1 MSANKMGKVKREYK
15 KLTLELLLK
24 MSKKLSLKYTLVR
37 NASSLVPINVI
48 RQPEQNRI
56 RFRALADQ
64 LYSLK
69 LSVADISKNHYEQL
83 CKMAKYEHKEE
94 FTRKIN

>member
-1 MSANKMGKVKREYK
+1 MRKVKREYK
-15 KLTLELLLK
+15 KLILELLLK
-24 MSKKLSLKYTLVR
+24 MSEKLSLKYTLVR
-37 NASSLVPINVI
+37 NASSLVPINII

-64 LYSLK
+64 LCSLK
-69 LSVADISKNHYEQL
+69 KIFLSVADVSNNHCEQL

-94 FTRKIN
+94 FTRKIH